1 MIEIHFQES
10 LDALKLYE
18 RLCSAQQERNINYID
33 VLYEQENI
41 ITICIDKKSNE
52 LVDSFI
58 IPVITSFFIETKEDI
73 WMLSMMQELFYFSD
87 FEERQQILEIARS
100 IIEGER
106 KGIPVIADLVPREE
120 LISTSLSTLLTD
132 SISFSF
138 ESFIKFRLKDY
149 SDRLLQYVEI
159 SIDEYKLEQEYQN
172 FIQNLRDYITERDS
186 KLEHVNILHND
197 QFLLFSEQFSEIK
210 RDEVIK
216 YIDRKLIQSYPMY
229 IDSSII
235 APLVSMNPSSINL
248 YTNQV
253 DDGMVQTIRN
263 IFQERVRIFS
273 KKEFIESQHL
283 LVHKKI

>member
-10 LDALKLYE
+10 LDAIKLYE
-18 RLCSAQQERNINYID
+18 RLCSSQQEKTINYID
-33 VLYEQENI
+33 VLYDQENI

-52 LVDSFI
+52 VVDSFI
-58 IPVITSFFIETKEDI
+58 IPAITSFFIETKEDSL
-73 WMLSMMQELFYFSD
+73 MLTLMEEIFYFSEY
-87 FEERQQILEIARS
+87 EERQQILEIARS

-106 KGIPVIADLVPREE
+106 KGIPVVSDLVPRED
-120 LISTSLSTLLTD
+120 LISSSLRTLLTNP
-132 SISFSF
+132 ISFSF

-186 KLEHVNILHND
+186 KLEHLNILHND
-197 QFLLFSEQFSEIK
+197 QFSLYSAHFSEIK
-210 RDEVIK
+210 RDEIVK
-216 YIDRKLIQSYPMY
+216 YIDRKLIQSHPMY
-229 IDSSII
+229 IDSSIL
-235 APLVSMNPSSINL
+235 APLVSINPSTIHL

-263 IFQERVRIFS
+263 IFQERVRIFT
-273 KKEFIESQHL
+273 KKEFMESQHL

>member
-41 ITICIDKKSNE
+41 ITICINKKSNKV
-52 LVDSFI
+52 VDSFI
-58 IPVITSFFIETKEDI
+58 IPVITNFLIETKEDI
-73 WMLSMMQELFYFSD
+73 WMLSIMQELFYFSD

-172 FIQNLRDYITERDS
+172 FIQNLRDYIAERDS

-197 QFLLFSEQFSEIK
+197 QFLLFSRQFSEMK

-235 APLVSMNPSSINL
+235 APLVSMNPNTINL
-248 YTNQV
+248 YTNRV

>member
-10 LDALKLYE
+10 LDAIKLYE
-18 RLCSAQQERNINYID
+18 RLCSKQQEQTKNYID
-33 VLYEQENI
+33 VLYDQENI

-52 LVDSFI
+52 VVDSFI
-58 IPVITSFFIETKEDI
+58 IPVLTSFFIETKEDV
-73 WMLSMMQELFYFSD
+73 WMLSIMEELFFYSD
-87 FEERQQILEIARS
+87 YDERQQILEIARS

-106 KGIPVIADLVPREE
+106 KGIPVVSDLVPRED
-120 LISTSLSTLLTD
+120 LISSSLRTLLTNP
-132 SISFSF
+132 ISFSF

-149 SDRLLQYVEI
+149 SDRLLKYVEV

-186 KLEHVNILHND
+186 KLEHLNILHND
-197 QFLLFSEQFSEIK
+197 QFLLFSEHFSEIK
-210 RDEVIK
+210 RDELVK
-216 YIDRKLIQSYPMY
+216 YIDRKLIQSHPMY
-229 IDSSII
+229 IDSSVL
-235 APLVSMNPSSINL
+235 APLVSINPSTINL

-263 IFQERVRIFS
+263 IFQERVKIFT
-273 KKEFIESQHL
+273 KKEFMESQHL